1 MPAVPSA
8 APPLTYD
15 PSPTPAIRAALAREI
30 NDFNSRAFPYESTRF
45 AFLSR
50 DEAEA
55 LQAGVMG
62 TMSWGWLFIE
72 AVWVSD
78 ALRGRGF
85 GRALMA
91 AAEHHARECGCHAVW
106 LDTFQ
111 ARDFYLGLG
120 YEVFGVLDDYPP
132 GQQRTFM
139 RKMLAAASPSTT
151 AGVG

>member
-1 MPAVPSA
+1 MPALPSNLL
-8 APPLTYD
+8 PLEYD
-15 PSPTPAIRAALAREI
+15 PSPTPETRAALAREI
-30 NDFNSRAFPYESTRF
+30 NDFNSRAFPHASTRF
-45 AFLSR
+45 AYLSR
-50 DEAEA
+50 DAVGT

-78 ALRGRGF
+78 ALRGRGV

-91 AAEHHARECGCHAVW
+91 AAERHAREAGCHAVW

-111 ARDFYLGLG
+111 ARDFYLALG
-120 YEVFGVLDDYPP
+120 YETFGVLEDYPP

-139 RKMLAAASPSTT
+139 RKVLSSA
-151 AGVG
+151 

>member
-1 MPAVPSA
+1 MTGDTPPGAS
-8 APPLTYD
+8 PPLEFD
-15 PSPTPAIRAALAREI
+15 PSPAPETRATLAREI
-30 NDFNSRAFPYESTRF
+30 NDFNSRAFPYAPTRF

-50 DEAEA
+50 DDAGT
-55 LQAGVMG
+55 LQAGMMG
-62 TMSWGWLFIE
+62 TLSWGWLFVE

-78 ALRGRGF
+78 ALRGAGI

-91 AAEHHARECGCHAVW
+91 AGEQHARKAGCHSAW

-120 YEVFGVLDDYPP
+120 YETFGVLDDYPP

-139 RKMLAAASPSTT
+139 RKALQAT
-151 AGVG
+151 